1 MIHVYCIRTDAQNV
15 SATALESRVASVI
28 GTLPASKYDRIL
40 HIRPSQGRVNSA
52 LGWCLLRFALHDRGY
67 ADFTL
72 SRLEFDGDRKPR
84 WPNARCDFN
93 LSHAGSL
100 VACAVTETGRVGIDC
115 EHIRPVNAT
124 ALMRRI
130 LAGNE
135 RTPSGTDV
143 QGFFRLWTQK
153 EAVIKAEGNGGV
165 WDMSR
170 VHVDDASAD
179 YRDTRWYLYPV
190 TCAGGYAAHVAS
202 DIADQSITMHAVS
215 IEQLLDDGGNRD
227 QSASMD

>member
-15 SATALESRVASVI
+15 SATTLESRVASVI

-40 HIRPSQGRVNSA
+40 HIRPSQSRINSA
-52 LGWCLLRFALHDRGY
+52 LGWCLLQFALHDHGY

-72 SRLEFDGDRKPR
+72 SRLEFDGNRKPR

-93 LSHAGSL
+93 LTHAGSL
-100 VACAVTETGRVGIDC
+100 VACAVTDAGRVGIDC
-115 EHIRPVNAT
+115 EHIRPVNVA

-130 LAGNE
+130 LATNE

-143 QGFFRLWTQK
+143 QSFFRLWTQK

-170 VHVDDASAD
+170 VHIDDTSAD
-179 YRDTRWYLYPV
+179 YRGTRWYLYPV
-190 TCAGGYAAHVAS
+190 TCAGDYVAHVAN
-202 DIADQSITMHAVS
+202 DIADQSITMHTVS
-215 IEQLLDDGGNRD
+215 IEQLLGDGGNSD
-227 QSASMD
+227 QSAAMD

>member
-1 MIHVYCIRTDAQNV
+1 MIHVYCIRTDTQNV

-40 HIRPSQGRVNSA
+40 HIRPSRDRINSA
-52 LGWCLLRFALHDRGY
+52 LGWCLLQFALTDRGF

-72 SRLEFDGDRKPR
+72 SRLRFDGNRKPH

-100 VACAVTETGRVGIDC
+100 VACAVTDAGRVGIDC
-115 EHIRPVNAT
+115 EHIRPVNAA

-130 LAGNE
+130 LSGNE
-135 RTPSGTDV
+135 RTPSGIDV
-143 QGFFRLWTQK
+143 QAFFRLWTQK

-165 WDMSR
+165 WDMRR
-170 VHVDDASAD
+170 VHVVDKSAD
-179 YRDTRWYLYPV
+179 YEGTRWYLCPV
-190 TCAGGYAAHVAS
+190 PCAGDYVTHVAS

-215 IEQLLDDGGNRD
+215 IEQLLGDGGNRD

>member
-15 SATALESRVASVI
+15 SATTLESRVASVI

-40 HIRPSQGRVNSA
+40 HIRPSQSRINSA
-52 LGWCLLRFALHDRGY
+52 LGWCLLQFALHDHGY

-72 SRLEFDGDRKPR
+72 SRLEFDGNRKPR

-93 LSHAGSL
+93 LTHAGSL
-100 VACAVTETGRVGIDC
+100 VACAVTDAGRVGIDC
-115 EHIRPVNAT
+115 EHIRPVNVA

-130 LAGNE
+130 LATNE
-135 RTPSGTDV
+135 RTSSGTDV
-143 QGFFRLWTQK
+143 QSFFRLWTQK

-170 VHVDDASAD
+170 VHIDDTSAD
-179 YRDTRWYLYPV
+179 YRGTRWYLYPV
-190 TCAGGYAAHVAS
+190 TCAGDYVAHVAN
-202 DIADQSITMHAVS
+202 DIADQSITMHTVS
-215 IEQLLDDGGNRD
+215 IEQLLGDGGNSD
-227 QSASMD
+227 QSAAMD